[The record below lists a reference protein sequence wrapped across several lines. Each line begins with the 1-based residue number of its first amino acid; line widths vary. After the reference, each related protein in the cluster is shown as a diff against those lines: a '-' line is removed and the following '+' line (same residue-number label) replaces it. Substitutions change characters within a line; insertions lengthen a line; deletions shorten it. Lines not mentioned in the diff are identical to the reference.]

1 MSIVPT
7 ECLRTNDIA
16 QTISNVL
23 MVSEKCQCQC
33 QCQKTLTDQ
42 MTLPGQCQMSS
53 NRSQVQLTL
62 PRQCQMSLH
71 RGPASQMP
79 SGLTFSG
86 KCHLFLKAFGR
97 LDPYG
102 GTYDIAWE
110 MSNVPSPF
118 RGWTPMEGHLTLPG
132 KCQMS

>member
-1 MSIVPT
+1 
-7 ECLRTNDIA
+7 
-16 QTISNVL
+16 
-23 MVSEKCQCQC
+23 
-33 QCQKTLTDQ
+33 
-42 MTLPGQCQMSS
+42 
-53 NRSQVQLTL
+53 
-62 PRQCQMSLH
+62 MSLH

-110 MSNVPSPF
+110 MSVALDF
-118 RGWTPMEGHLTLPG
+118 YWRTFDIV
-132 KCQMS
+132 QAMSFGLSMSFDIDIDIFLIP